1 VTLFQSILAAA
12 QYHRIAQMQECGDQ
26 FTHRPPTR
34 HSVLIERNQA
44 RGERRLQRRQREQ
57 LLADGLGT
65 VAAFGGDH
73 DP

>member
-1 VTLFQSILAAA
+1 
-12 QYHRIAQMQECGDQ
+12 MQECGDQ

-44 RGERRLQRRQREQ
+44 RGERRLQRGQGEQ